1 MASKNKTAFDV
12 ADLIRRFNTGRD
24 PERLQRKYAAMRASP
39 FAFLRGTC
47 HLFYARM
54 ARGGVHKTAPSVWAC
69 GDLHFENFGSYEGD
83 NSLAYFDIVDF
94 DEAALAPATW
104 DLVRLLAS
112 VQVGAATLQ
121 VGQAEAKRLCETF
134 VAAYADALALGKAYW
149 VERDTATGLVHDL
162 LDDLRH
168 RDPAA
173 FIGAR
178 TRLKGKKRRLNIDE
192 KKTLAV
198 DADQRRRVVAF
209 MRGFAKTQPDPSFYE
224 VLDVARRIAGTGSLG
239 VERYVILVRG
249 KGSPDHNR
257 LLDLKASAA
266 SSLIPRLK
274 VAQPAF
280 ASHAARIVAAQ
291 RRLQAVPMDFLHA
304 VRFENARR
312 DTAAPAVLRG
322 LQPSEDRVALDRAGG
337 DMKMLGKLLA
347 TLGQLV
353 AWAQLRS
360 AGQGGSASVD
370 ALIAFGRRK
379 AWRAPLLSA
388 ARECAA
394 QTLADAKAYNA
405 AFDADFF
412 SA

>member
-1 MASKNKTAFDV
+1 MVTNDKPAFEV
-12 ADLIRRFNTGRD
+12 ADRIRRFNTGRD

-39 FAFLRGTC
+39 FAFLRGSC

-54 ARGGVHKTAPSVWAC
+54 ARGGVHKTAPTVWAC

-83 NSLAYFDIVDF
+83 NGLAYFDITDF
-94 DEAALAPATW
+94 DESALAPATW

-112 VQVGAATLQ
+112 VQVGAATLE
-121 VGQAEAKRLCETF
+121 VGKARVQRLCETF

-168 RDPAA
+168 RDHAA

-178 TRLKGKKRRLNIDE
+178 THLKGRKRRLDIDA
-192 KKTLAV
+192 KRTLAV
-198 DADQRRRVVAF
+198 DADQRRRVLAF
-209 MRGFAKTQPDPSFYE
+209 MRGFAKTQPDPSFHE

-249 KGSPDHNR
+249 NGSLDGNR

-266 SSLIPRLK
+266 SSLLARLK
-274 VAQPAF
+274 VPQPRF
-280 ASHAARIVAAQ
+280 ASHAARIVAVQQ
-291 RRLQAVPMDFLHA
+291 RMQAVPMDFLHA
-304 VRFENARR
+304 VRFENARGDR
-312 DTAAPAVLRG
+312 AAPAVLRG

-337 DMKMLGKLLA
+337 DMKALGPLLA
-347 TLGQLV
+347 TLGQVV
-353 AWAQLRS
+353 ASAQLRS

-370 ALIAFGRRK
+370 ALIAFGRLK
-379 AWRAPLLSA
+379 GWRAPLLAA
-388 ARECAA
+388 ARDCAA
-394 QTLADAKAYNA
+394 QAFADAKVYNA
-405 AFDADFF
+405 AFDAGFF